1 MSENTKTLDIPEMSL
16 VVLIGTSGAGKS
28 TFAATH
34 FKPTE
39 VLSSDTC
46 RGLVSDDE
54 TSMDATNDAFD
65 VLHYIAEK
73 RLERGLVTV
82 VDATNVQ
89 PRARRP
95 LVALARKH
103 HVLPVA
109 IVLDI
114 PERICRDRNKERDD
128 RNFGGHVISNQRRD
142 MKRSLGKLRRE
153 GFRIIHT
160 LSSPEEVDS
169 VELERR
175 PLWSDYRQE
184 KGPFDII
191 GDVHGCC
198 DELEALLAKLGYE
211 PEDVPDES
219 PSGAK
224 VQYQTLWRHPEGRR
238 AVFVGDL
245 VDRGPRS
252 LDAFDLMRNMVDHGT
267 GLCVPGNHENK
278 LLKKLHGR
286 NVKLKHGLEL
296 TVAELESLPDDV
308 REDYEASMADFIRSL
323 VSHVVLD
330 DGRLV
335 VAHAGL
341 KEQMHGRA
349 SGKVKSFAMYG
360 ETSGETDEFGLPIR
374 YDWAAN
380 YKGDATVV
388 YGHTPVPRAEWLNRT
403 INVDTGCVFGG
414 SLTALRYPE
423 RELVSVEADQM
434 YADPIR
440 PIEDNAREGDLSAQ
454 HAADHVLDLEDV
466 TGKLRLETRLVPGVT
481 IREGNSAAAL
491 EIISRFAVHPKWLIH
506 LPPTMSPTHTTD
518 RDGYL
523 EAPEEAFAYYRK
535 RGVEKVV
542 CEEKHMGSRAIVVV
556 CRDEDVVRERF
567 GLIDE
572 GIGTV
577 YTRTG
582 RPFFKEKDQ
591 EQGLLER
598 VNATLTETG
607 FWKAFD
613 TDWVCLDTELM
624 PWSVKAQSLI
634 ERQYAPVGAAA
645 NASLGESV
653 DLLEKAAARG
663 IDTGELGD
671 RLRERAA
678 MVDGYRTAYRQYCWP
693 VDSLDD
699 IKLAPFHIMATE
711 GRTYFEESHVWH
723 MNAIGEYL
731 DTAKAASMH
740 QTNHVVVELDD
751 EDQVSEAIAW
761 WDEMTGEGG
770 EGMVVKPHDYITRD
784 KRGRVVQPALKCR
797 GREYLRIIYGPEYTT
812 PAYLDRLRN
821 RGVGKKRSLAFRE
834 FALGLEAL
842 ERFVRREP
850 LRRVHQC
857 VFGVLALESEPV
869 DPRL

>member
-1 MSENTKTLDIPEMSL
+1 MSKRILDIPDMSL

-34 FKPTE
+34 FEATA
-39 VLSSDTC
+39 VLSSDRC
-46 RGLVSDDE
+46 RGLVCDDE
-54 TSMDATNDAFD
+54 TSMDATEDAFD
-65 VLHYIAEK
+65 LLHYIAEK
-73 RLERGLVTV
+73 RLKRGLVTV

-114 PERICRDRNKERDD
+114 PERVCRQRNKERED

-160 LSSPEEVDS
+160 LTSPEEVDA
-169 VELERR
+169 VEIERR
-175 PLWSDYRQE
+175 PLWSDYRDE
-184 KGPFDII
+184 RGPFDII

-198 DELEALLAKLGYE
+198 DELEALLEELGYRSE
-211 PEDVPDES
+211 PVPEDS
-219 PSGAK
+219 PSQHRK
-224 VQYQTLWRHPEGRR
+224 LWRHPEGRK

-252 LDAFDLMRNMVDHGT
+252 LDAFDLARNMVDHGA

-286 NVKLKHGLEL
+286 KVKLRHGLEQ
-296 TVAELESLPDDV
+296 TVAELEALSDEV
-308 REDYEASMADFIRSL
+308 RPDYEAAMADFIRSL

-341 KEQMHGRA
+341 KEEMHGRA
-349 SGKVKSFAMYG
+349 SGKVRSFAMYG
-360 ETSGETDEFGLPIR
+360 ETTGETDEFGLPIR
-374 YDWAAN
+374 HDWAVN

-414 SLTALRYPE
+414 KLTALRYPE
-423 RELVSVEADQM
+423 RELVSVEAKEV

-440 PIEDNAREGDLSAQ
+440 PIEDNARGGELSAQ
-454 HAADHVLDLEDV
+454 HAADHVLDVEDF
-466 TGKLRLETRLVPGVT
+466 TGKLRIDTKLLPGVT

-491 EIISRFAVHPKWLIH
+491 ETLSRFAVHPKWLIH
-506 LPPTMSPTHTTD
+506 LPPTMSPTHTTK
-518 RDGYL
+518 REGYL
-523 EAPEEAFAYYRK
+523 EAPEEAFAYFRR
-535 RGVEKVV
+535 RGIEKVV
-542 CEEKHMGSRAIVVV
+542 CEEKHMGSRAIVVA

-567 GLIDE
+567 GLLDV

-582 RPFFKEKDQ
+582 RPFFKDDAQ
-591 EQGLLER
+591 ERGLLER
-598 VNATLTETG
+598 VHSTLTETG
-607 FWKAFD
+607 FWEAFD

-624 PWSVKAQSLI
+624 PWSVKAQSLL
-634 ERQYAPVGAAA
+634 EQQYAPVGAAA
-645 NASLGESV
+645 SATLSKAVALVEKTAS
-653 DLLEKAAARG
+653 RG
-663 IDTGELGD
+663 IDVGNLDE
-671 RLRERAA
+671 RLRERAQ

-693 VDSLDD
+693 VESLDD
-699 IKLAPFHIMATE
+699 IKLAPFHILATE
-711 GRTYFEESHVWH
+711 GDTYFDKSHVWH
-723 MNAIGEYL
+723 MEKIGEYL
-731 DTAKAASMH
+731 ATDSAPSM
-740 QTNHVVVELDD
+740 QKTRYRVVELADD
-751 EDQVSEAIAW
+751 DQVRGAISW
-761 WDEMTGEGG
+761 WDEMTG
-770 EGMVVKPHDYITRD
+770 
-784 KRGRVVQPALKCR
+784 QAW
-797 GREYLRIIYGPEYTT
+797 
-812 PAYLDRLRN
+812 
-821 RGVGKKRSLAFRE
+821 S
-834 FALGLEAL
+834 
-842 ERFVRREP
+842 
-850 LRRVHQC
+850 
-857 VFGVLALESEPV
+857 
-869 DPRL
+869 